1 MVNDLELKRKKP
13 LVLEVRDELERMIL
27 GGEVPAGER
36 LNEQTL
42 AALMGVSRA
51 PVREAARSLEKDGLV
66 TTVANK
72 GVYVRKLTL
81 DDALELYELRAMVFG
96 YLCARVAATG
106 DDQALADLR
115 ASVTRMAE
123 AAEREDESTY
133 FTENLAFHDKIAEA
147 ADSRRVADLY
157 ISLCKE
163 VRLMRLRVLSGPLAL
178 EVSNQEHEAIV
189 RAIESGDIKA
199 ASRAGSQHHLNGKQR
214 LLGTYSRERGAQT

>member
-1 MVNDLELKRKKP
+1 MVNDLELKRQKP

-42 AALMGVSRA
+42 AALRGVSRA

-72 GVYVRKLTL
+72 GVFVRKLTL
-81 DDALELYELRAMVFG
+81 EDALELYELRAMVFG
-96 YLCARVAATG
+96 YLCARVAATA
-106 DDQALADLR
+106 DDKALAELR
-115 ASVTRMAE
+115 ASVSRMAE
-123 AAEREDESTY
+123 SAARKDESAY
-133 FTENLAFHDKIAEA
+133 FTENLAFHDKIATA
-147 ADSRRVADLY
+147 ANSNRVADLY
-157 ISLCKE
+157 LGLCKE

-178 EVSNQEHEAIV
+178 EVSNQEHDAIV

-214 LLGTYSRERGAQT
+214 LLGTYSGERGEQT